1 MSQFDQHY
9 QNIDFSLESLPDKDF
24 EDCTFS
30 FCNFANL
37 NLSSIKFSNCEF
49 RDCNISLCNI
59 NGTAFRQIEFTNCKM
74 LGLHLENAN
83 PMGLQ
88 MNFNQCNLTHA
99 SFFQVILKKALFR
112 GCKLSEVDFTEGDFS
127 KGIFQDCDFSGALF
141 YNTNLEQ
148 ADFRTSIHYSIH
160 PANNK
165 IKKAMFSQ
173 SEIRGLL
180 DQYGIVIE

>member
-9 QNIDFSLESLPDKDF
+9 QNIDFSLESLPDNDF

-59 NGTAFRQIEFTNCKM
+59 NGTAFRQIQFTNCKM
-74 LGLHLENAN
+74 LGLHFENAN

-88 MNFNQCNLTHA
+88 MNFNHCNLMHT
-99 SFFQVILKKALFR
+99 SFFQVVLKKSIFK
-112 GCKLSEVDFTEGDFS
+112 GCNLIECDFTESDFS
-127 KGIFQDCDFSGALF
+127 KSVFQECDFSGAVF
-141 YNTNLEQ
+141 YNSNLEFV
-148 ADFRTSIHYSIH
+148 DFRTSVRYAIH
-160 PANNK
+160 PERNK
-165 IKKAMFSQ
+165 IKKAIFSK
-173 SEIRGLL
+173 SEIAGLL